1 MTDSA
6 ALSVLTIEPGLA
18 RYMKEIGRVPMLEP
32 REEYMLAKRWREQ
45 GDRTAA
51 HRLVTTLNTPVRKGR
66 DAGEWQDWL
75 PDDTRS
81 RERVMIQ
88 SESFDNSRAALRDSL
103 SVLNSRERRI
113 FEARRIAEKA
123 VPFNELA
130 REFGVSREHV
140 RHIEVRAFEKVQN
153 AVSTSDRRNRAGTL

>member
-6 ALSVLTIEPGLA
+6 ALSVLTTEPGLA

-66 DAGEWQDWL
+66 CRRMAGL
-75 PDDTRS
+75 
-81 RERVMIQ
+81 
-88 SESFDNSRAALRDSL
+88 A
-103 SVLNSRERRI
+103 
-113 FEARRIAEKA
+113 ARRYAEPRAGNDSK
-123 VPFNELA
+123 
-130 REFGVSREHV
+130 REFRQQPCCAARFPLGSQQPRTPHL
-140 RHIEVRAFEKVQN
+140 RGAP
-153 AVSTSDRRNRAGTL
+153 DRREGGPVR